1 MHFQYT
7 SRRDISIPYDY
18 TFQSITQYIDNLS
31 SMHKFAHV
39 YVNGKNWGVMDI
51 ASKELLEKQNR
62 KDFIIVRFGN
72 ENLFFV

>member
-1 MHFQYT
+1 
-7 SRRDISIPYDY
+7 
-18 TFQSITQYIDNLS
+18 
-31 SMHKFAHV
+31 
-39 YVNGKNWGVMDI
+39 MDI